1 MTWDIIREALSY
13 LITGISTAIAGGT
26 FMFFKA
32 KRKIENQKARQ
43 EENTAD
49 SGRFQN
55 LQAEIKYLDDRI
67 EKYRK
72 QQVFQEEQ
80 SRRMISGMQK
90 IVTVMIGQKKY
101 AEFHLCEDVSC
112 SERIPTLGSFKSKD
126 IEELIEYF
134 GKNEKESM

>member
-49 SGRFQN
+49 SGRFSN
-55 LQAEIKYLDDRI
+55 LEREIQFLDKRL
-67 EKYRK
+67 ESYRYV
-72 QQVFQEEQ
+72 QQIQDKK
-80 SRRMISGMQK
+80 MAGMQK
-90 IVTVMIGQKKY
+90 LITVVIGQKKY
-101 AEFHLCEDVSC
+101 AEQHICLNLPCLD
-112 SERIPTLGSFKSKD
+112 RIPNLGEFST
-126 IEELIEYF
+126 EEPKLE
-134 GKNEKESM
+134 KTSHEKESM